1 MATSDLDYLL
11 LQGQT
16 LCKDTDTFKPVTK
29 IHKSLRQLCQN
40 ADHAPKQSNRG
51 NGEQCAKEFLANR
64 GIDLSGYS
72 NVLKKLCTLSKN
84 AITPCDSKPVM
95 DYSSSVESLMGR
107 HIEDYINNLEANDNK
122 DSDNYLQD
130 HLTSWKN
137 IKKDIVYNEFASDS
151 YDVSFCLQ
159 NLLTTKNTYFTFDPS
174 LNSPN
179 ELDGNFLFI
188 WDVQAYINQKE
199 CGNNELIEFFL
210 ETIHKNKATNAPV
223 KHIWN
228 VVKYMYN
235 IIPQQSPYGSF
246 NERFSEENQ
255 TNLVK
260 NAKSYLEDK
269 YQAFLV
275 KETRHLNIANDGNYM
290 AAIISSYVF
299 INTGRPASQL
309 NDFHVDEQSIWPLL
323 YFSLRCGRMDVATY
337 FIKKSG
343 LALDELLSVFVHLK
357 EANFTERV
365 SSNISVTLNKY
376 YRTLPMCDNA
386 FRKIIFSL
394 LGVVEANIE
403 KKAMSKTIEDK
414 LWMLL
419 VEHFASK
426 YMEDPNG
433 LDYCSL
439 QRYILD
445 NGKHYMDQPH
455 VYFELLFL
463 IGQFESAIDFLY
475 HSIKFSNH
483 AVHIAIALNEK
494 HLLAT
499 PEYLQAPFLSNE
511 NVDTKFVLL
520 NYTRLILL
528 FCNKF
533 QSTHP
538 RYATYYY
545 YFLRNVKS
553 PTLTENLFH
562 KCVADL
568 ATTFDGDM
576 CYYMFGCMAENKNFT
591 VSILHDIFD
600 YYTVTAIIDKTLE
613 LTLEINK
620 LEVAFKLYSFT
631 SKYKAAYGVLNSI
644 LSFAIYNYYDV
655 FDQAMTD
662 DKCKIVNKNFYDR
675 VYSYLEEYNNDIYRY
690 KIYLKE
696 EPNISPNL
704 STFHVLRNMYLFFY
718 YSSKYEFLLAIE
730 KASDTGLVPLTS
742 EDAKRCLNNCTNCD
756 EIIQRNINNLI
767 KLLVS
772 VLCKEHSKILK
783 HQNTSIK
790 EDLLI
795 EEVDNDVFDQ
805 STEVGWT
812 IWKLQKT
819 IRVIYLFTAKLPV
832 HIALDAV
839 EYISNNASN
848 MQLG

>member
-1 MATSDLDYLL
+1 MAPSDLEYLL
-11 LQGQT
+11 LQGQK
-16 LCKDTDTFKPVTK
+16 LCKDTDTFKPVSK
-29 IHKSLRQLCQN
+29 IHKSLRQLCRN

-51 NGEQCAKEFLANR
+51 SDEQCAKEFLANR
-64 GIDLSGYS
+64 GLDLSGYS
-72 NVLKKLCTLSKN
+72 NVLKKLCTYRDN

-107 HIEDYINNLEANDNK
+107 HIEDYINKLEANDNK
-122 DSDNYLQD
+122 VDDNYLQD
-130 HLTSWKN
+130 LPMSWKN
-137 IKKDIVYNEFASDS
+137 IKKGIVYNEFASDS

-179 ELDGNFLFI
+179 ESAGNFPFVD
-188 WDVQAYINQKE
+188 DVQNYIKE
-199 CGNNELIEFFL
+199 IEYGNMNKELIEYFL
-210 ETIHKNKATNAPV
+210 ETIHKSKANNATV
-223 KHIWN
+223 AHIWN

-255 TNLVK
+255 TKLVK

-269 YQAFLV
+269 YQAFLI

-299 INTGRPASQL
+299 MNTGRPATQQ

-323 YFSLRCGRMDVATY
+323 YFSLRCGRMDVASY
-337 FIKKSG
+337 FIQKSG
-343 LALDELLSVFVHLK
+343 LALDDLLNVFVHLK
-357 EANFTERV
+357 EADFAECV
-365 SSNISVTLNKY
+365 ASNIGVTLNKY
-376 YRTLPMCDNA
+376 YRTLPAYDNA
-386 FRKIIFSL
+386 FRKTIFSL
-394 LGVVEANIE
+394 LGMVEANME
-403 KKAMSKTIEDK
+403 KKAVSKTIEDK

-426 YMEDPNG
+426 YMEDSNG

-445 NGKHYMDQPH
+445 NGKPYMEQPH

-475 HSIKFSNH
+475 RSVEFSNH

-511 NVDTKFVLL
+511 NVDVKFVRL

-528 FCNKF
+528 FCNEFK
-533 QSTHP
+533 STHP
-538 RYATYYY
+538 HYATYYY

-568 ATTFDGDM
+568 ATSFDGNM
-576 CYYMFGCMAENKNFT
+576 CDWMFGCLYDNMKEI
-591 VSILHDIFD
+591 SILHNIFD
-600 YYTVTAIIDKTLE
+600 MDTVTAIIDKTLE
-613 LTLEINK
+613 LTLEKNK
-620 LEVAFKLYSFT
+620 PEVSFKLYSLT
-631 SKYKAAYGVLNSI
+631 SNKAAYGVMNNI

-655 FDQAMTD
+655 FGHAMTD
-662 DKCKIVNKNFYDR
+662 DKCNIINKNFYDR
-675 VYSYLEEYNNDIYRY
+675 VYSYLEELNN
-690 KIYLKE
+690 KKFCTL
-696 EPNISPNL
+696 EPIGPM

-718 YSSKYEFLLAIE
+718 YSSKHEFLSAIE

-742 EDAKRCLNNCTNCD
+742 EDAKHCLNNCINYG
-756 EIIQRNINNLI
+756 EIIQRNINNFI
-767 KLLVS
+767 KSLVN

-783 HQNTSIK
+783 KQNISME
-790 EDLLI
+790 EDSLI
-795 EEVDNDVFDQ
+795 EEEDSDVFDQ
-805 STEVGWT
+805 SKEIGWT
-812 IWKLQKT
+812 KWKLQKT
-819 IRVIYLFTAKLPV
+819 IKVIYLFTAKLPV

-848 MQLG
+848 MQLD

>member
-1 MATSDLDYLL
+1 MATSDLEYLL
-11 LQGQT
+11 LQGQK
-16 LCKDTDTFKPVTK
+16 LCKDTDTFKPVSK
-29 IHKSLRQLCQN
+29 IHKSLRQLCRN
-40 ADHAPKQSNRG
+40 ADHAPKQSNSG
-51 NGEQCAKEFLANR
+51 SDEQCAKELLANR
-64 GIDLSGYS
+64 GLDLSGYS
-72 NVLKKLCTLSKN
+72 NVLKKLCTYRDN

-122 DSDNYLQD
+122 DADNYLQD
-130 HLTSWKN
+130 LPMSWKN
-137 IKKDIVYNEFASDS
+137 IKKGIVYNEFASDS

-179 ELDGNFLFI
+179 ESAGNFPFVE
-188 WDVQAYINQKE
+188 DVQNYIKERE
-199 CGNNELIEFFL
+199 CGNMNKELIEYFL
-210 ETIHKNKATNAPV
+210 ETIHKNKATNATV
-223 KHIWN
+223 AHIWN

-235 IIPQQSPYGSF
+235 IIPQLTPYGSF

-255 TNLVK
+255 TKLVK

-299 INTGRPASQL
+299 MNTGRPATQQ

-323 YFSLRCGRMDVATY
+323 YFSLRCGRMDVASY

-343 LALDELLSVFVHLK
+343 LALDDLLNVFVHLK

-365 SSNISVTLNKY
+365 ASNIGVTLNKY
-376 YRTLPMCDNA
+376 YRTLPAYDNA
-386 FRKIIFSL
+386 FRKTIFSL
-394 LGVVEANIE
+394 LGMVEANME
-403 KKAMSKTIEDK
+403 KKAVSKTIEDK

-426 YMEDPNG
+426 YMEDSNG

-445 NGKHYMDQPH
+445 NGKPYMEQPH

-475 HSIKFSNH
+475 RSVEFSNH
-483 AVHIAIALNEK
+483 AVHIAIAMNEK
-494 HLLAT
+494 LLLAT

-511 NVDTKFVLL
+511 NVDVKFVRL

-528 FCNKF
+528 FCNEFK
-533 QSTHP
+533 STHP
-538 RYATYYY
+538 HYATYYY

-568 ATTFDGDM
+568 ATSFDGNM
-576 CYYMFGCMAENKNFT
+576 CDWMFGCLEDNMKEI
-591 VSILHDIFD
+591 SILHNIFD
-600 YYTVTAIIDKTLE
+600 METVTAIIDKTLE
-613 LTLEINK
+613 LTLEKNK
-620 LEVAFKLYSFT
+620 PEVAFKLYSLT
-631 SKYKAAYGVLNSI
+631 SNKAAYGVMNNI

-655 FDQAMTD
+655 FGRSMTD
-662 DKCKIVNKNFYDR
+662 DKCNIVNKNFYDR
-675 VYSYLEEYNNDIYRY
+675 VYSYLEELNN
-690 KIYLKE
+690 KQFCTQ
-696 EPNISPNL
+696 EPIGPI

-718 YSSKYEFLLAIE
+718 YSSKHDFLSAIE

-742 EDAKRCLNNCTNCD
+742 EDSKHCLNNCINYG
-756 EIIQRNINNLI
+756 EIIQRNINNFI
-767 KLLVS
+767 KSLVS
-772 VLCKEHSKILK
+772 VLCKEHSNILK
-783 HQNTSIK
+783 HQNISME
-790 EDLLI
+790 EDSLI
-795 EEVDNDVFDQ
+795 EEEDSEIFDQ
-805 STEVGWT
+805 SKEVGWT
-812 IWKLQKT
+812 KWKLQKT

-839 EYISNNASN
+839 EYILNNASN
-848 MQLG
+848 MQLD

>member
-1 MATSDLDYLL
+1 MAPSDLEYLL
-11 LQGQT
+11 LQGQK
-16 LCKDTDTFKPVTK
+16 LCKDTDTFKPVSK
-29 IHKSLRQLCQN
+29 IHKSLRQLCRN

-51 NGEQCAKEFLANR
+51 SDEQCAKEFLANR
-64 GIDLSGYS
+64 GLDLSGYS
-72 NVLKKLCTLSKN
+72 NVLKKLGTYRDN
-84 AITPCDSKPVM
+84 ATTPCDSKPVM

-107 HIEDYINNLEANDNK
+107 HIEDYINKLEANDNK
-122 DSDNYLQD
+122 DDDNYLQD
-130 HLTSWKN
+130 LPMSWKN
-137 IKKDIVYNEFASDS
+137 IKKGIVYNEFASDS

-179 ELDGNFLFI
+179 ESVGNFPFVD
-188 WDVQAYINQKE
+188 DVQNYIKE
-199 CGNNELIEFFL
+199 IEYGNMNKELIEYFL
-210 ETIHKNKATNAPV
+210 ETIHKSKANNATV
-223 KHIWN
+223 AHIWN

-235 IIPQQSPYGSF
+235 IIPQKSPYGSF

-255 TNLVK
+255 TKLVK

-299 INTGRPASQL
+299 MNTGRPATQQ

-323 YFSLRCGRMDVATY
+323 YFSLRCGRMDVASY
-337 FIKKSG
+337 FIQKSG
-343 LALDELLSVFVHLK
+343 LALDDLLNVFVHLK
-357 EANFTERV
+357 EANFAECNA
-365 SSNISVTLNKY
+365 SNIGVTLNKY
-376 YRTLPMCDNA
+376 YRTLPAYDNA
-386 FRKIIFSL
+386 FRKTIFSL
-394 LGVVEANIE
+394 LGMVEANME
-403 KKAMSKTIEDK
+403 KKAVSKTIEDK

-426 YMEDPNG
+426 YMEDSNG

-445 NGKHYMDQPH
+445 NGKPYMEQPH

-463 IGQFESAIDFLY
+463 IGQFETAIDFLY
-475 HSIKFSNH
+475 RNVEFSNH

-511 NVDTKFVLL
+511 NVDVKFVRL

-528 FCNKF
+528 FCNEFK
-533 QSTHP
+533 STHP
-538 RYATYYY
+538 HYATYYY

-568 ATTFDGDM
+568 ATSFDGNM
-576 CYYMFGCMAENKNFT
+576 CDWMFGCLDDNMKEI
-591 VSILHDIFD
+591 SILHNIFD
-600 YYTVTAIIDKTLE
+600 METVTAIIDKTLE
-613 LTLEINK
+613 LTLEKNK
-620 LEVAFKLYSFT
+620 PEVSFKLYSLT
-631 SKYKAAYGVLNSI
+631 SNKAAYGVMNNI

-655 FDQAMTD
+655 FGRAMTD
-662 DKCKIVNKNFYDR
+662 DKCNIINKNFYDR
-675 VYSYLEEYNNDIYRY
+675 IYSYLEELNNN
-690 KIYLKE
+690 KFGTL
-696 EPNISPNL
+696 EPIGPMT
-704 STFHVLRNMYLFFY
+704 TFHVLRNMYLFFY
-718 YSSKYEFLLAIE
+718 YSSKHEFLSAIE

-742 EDAKRCLNNCTNCD
+742 EDAKHCLNNCTNYG
-756 EIIQRNINNLI
+756 EIIQRNINNFI
-767 KLLVS
+767 KSLVS
-772 VLCKEHSKILK
+772 VLCKEYSKILK
-783 HQNTSIK
+783 KQNISME
-790 EDLLI
+790 EDSLI
-795 EEVDNDVFDQ
+795 EEEDSDVFDQ
-805 STEVGWT
+805 SKEIGWT
-812 IWKLQKT
+812 KWKLQKT

-848 MQLG
+848 ITQLD